1 VILAAGHF
9 LFRHRNALF
18 PCAVALAFVPG
29 PMLFADPLAAA
40 AVGALVALSGQLVR
54 AATIGLEYI
63 VRGGQDGKVH
73 ADNLVTGGIFAHC
86 RNPLYVGNLVIIT
99 GVAAASNSMVAL
111 ALAPPLFVAAYYCI
125 VRAEEDYLARRFGEE
140 YRRYRERTPRFAI
153 RVAGLARTLRAT
165 RFHWR
170 RLVVKE
176 YSTPFAWILGIA
188 LLASVN
194 LVRLRGLEQSAA
206 PLAGIAAVVMSYFAI
221 GMVARTLKKRRLLV
235 GD

>member
-1 VILAAGHF
+1 VILQAGHF

-18 PCAVALAFVPG
+18 PCAVVLAFVPG
-29 PMLFADPLAAA
+29 PILFADPLVAA
-40 AVGALVALSGQLVR
+40 GLGMLVAFAGQLVR

-63 VRGGQDGKVH
+63 VRGGRDGRVH
-73 ADNLVTGGIFAHC
+73 ADDLVTGGVFAHC

-99 GVAAASNSMVAL
+99 GVAVASDSLVAL
-111 ALAPPLFVAAYYCI
+111 ALAPVVFAFAYYCI
-125 VRAEEDYLARRFGEE
+125 VRAEEDFLERRFGAG
-140 YRRYRERTPRFAI
+140 YRRYCEATPRFAV
-153 RVAGLARTLRAT
+153 RLRGLATTLRAS

-176 YSTPFAWILGIA
+176 YSTAFAWILGISI
-188 LLASVN
+188 LASAN
-194 LVRLRGLEQSAA
+194 LVRLRGLAQSK
-206 PLAGIAAVVMSYFAI
+206 PQLLGIAALVSAAFAA